1 MSRVV
6 PSGARSKKV
15 QFILSGMNPICVSAQ
30 ARIEHGLRT
39 TENCNL
45 IGNKWA
51 VDMLRKHIV
60 NGTTR
65 HAYLF
70 AGPPGLGRRTLA
82 LRFAQALNCITP
94 AAPGIPCGE
103 CRDCKQIAAMHHAD
117 MTVIQAESEGGTL
130 KVDQIREARRT
141 LVLKPYQASY
151 RVALFLRFQEAN
163 DNAANAL
170 LKTLE
175 EAPSYAVL
183 ILTADNPEQLLPT
196 IVSRCEVLRLRPL
209 RVDDVTNELERRG
222 IENGRAKLIAHIS
235 GGRFG
240 YALRLLEDDALLGW
254 REERLNDL
262 QTLLSASR
270 VEKFAYAEKLSK
282 DKESMRQAILVWLS
296 YWRDVMLRT
305 VQAETPL
312 VNVDRNLEIEDVAG
326 KLDLSA
332 ARQMVCTL
340 EGALE
345 KMERNVNSRLLAE
358 VLLLDL
364 PKV

>member
-1 MSRVV
+1 MTD
-6 PSGARSKKV
+6 
-15 QFILSGMNPICVSAQ
+15 NW
-30 ARIEHGLRT
+30 
-39 TENCNL
+39 NL
-45 IGNKWA
+45 VGNEWA
-51 VDMLRKHIV
+51 VDMLKKHVV

-70 AGPPGLGRRTLA
+70 AGAPGLGRRTLA
-82 LRFAQALNCITP
+82 LRFAQALNCSTP
-94 AAPGIPCGE
+94 AEAGVPCGQ
-103 CRDCKQIAAMHHAD
+103 CRDCRQ
-117 MTVIQAESEGGTL
+117 IQAMQYADLSVVQAEAEGGTL

-141 LVLKPYQASY
+141 LVLKPYQARY

-183 ILTADNPEQLLPT
+183 ILTADTPEQLLPT

-209 RVDDVTNELERRG
+209 RVEEVQKELETRG
-222 IENGRAKLIAHIS
+222 LETGKAKLIAHIA

-240 YALRLLEDDALLGW
+240 YALRLLEDESLLSQ

-262 QTLLSASR
+262 QTLISASR
-270 VEKFAYAEKLSK
+270 VEKFAYADKLSRDK
-282 DKESMRQAILVWLS
+282 DAMRQAVLVWIS

-305 VQAETPL
+305 AQAETPL
-312 VNVDRNLEIEDVAG
+312 VNVDRNVEIEDLAG
-326 KLDLSA
+326 RMDLSL
-332 ARQMVCTL
+332 ARRVVSGL
-340 EGALE
+340 EDVLE
-345 KMERNVNSRLLAE
+345 KMERNVNSKLLAE

>member
-1 MSRVV
+1 MT
-6 PSGARSKKV
+6 A
-15 QFILSGMNPICVSAQ
+15 NW
-30 ARIEHGLRT
+30 
-39 TENCNL
+39 NL
-45 IGNKWA
+45 IGNEWA
-51 VDMLRKHIV
+51 VDMLKKHIV

-82 LRFAQALNCITP
+82 LRFAQALNCQIP
-94 AAPGIPCGE
+94 LEPGIPCGQ
-103 CRDCKQIAAMHHAD
+103 CRDCKQIAAMQHAD
-117 MTVIQAESEGGTL
+117 LSVIQADAEGGTL
-130 KVDQIREARRT
+130 KVDQIREVRRT
-141 LVLKPYQASY
+141 LVLKPYQATY

-183 ILTADNPEQLLPT
+183 ILTADSPEQLLPT
-196 IVSRCEVLRLRPL
+196 IVSRCEVLRLRSL
-209 RVDDVTNELERRG
+209 RVDEVQKELETRG
-222 IENGRAKLIAHIS
+222 LETSRAKLIAHIS

-240 YALRLLEDDALLGW
+240 YALRLLEDEALLGK

-262 QTLLSASR
+262 QSLISASR
-270 VEKFAYAEKLSK
+270 VEKFAYADKLSK
-282 DKESMRQAILVWLS
+282 DKESMRQAILIWHS

-305 VQAETPL
+305 AHAETPL
-312 VNVDRNLEIEDVAG
+312 VNVDRNVEIEDLAG
-326 KLDLSA
+326 RLDLSM
-332 ARQMVCTL
+332 ARRAVSGL
-340 EGALE
+340 EDVLE
-345 KMERNVNSRLLAE
+345 KMEKNVNSRLLAE